1 MTLSFVPKSSRL
13 PLSAV
18 ARSVA
23 QPLAVPVHP
32 SAAAAGSGRAVLA
45 QAVGA
50 GLDAAL
56 AQPHGR
62 ALRRALGADLDRP
75 TAQAAAHREAV
86 AYGRQRA
93 GVFGAALPL
102 LSALRQRMGRGTPD
116 CELRGRDRLAA
127 LAAPLLGLIARQFS
141 RIDAR
146 VVVPQ
151 EKVDL
156 MNPIDAGAG
165 DALRRQVER
174 AQAEIGDVR
183 SAASLRMH
191 RAALDALAAPPPTRP
206 GAPAALQL
214 AQLASAA
221 STIGTAMV
229 MRHSAA
235 TVAVAEAGA
244 LRLRAERA
252 AAAGAPAA
260 DERAGLAGLSAEPV
274 PLFYASQAGT
284 AGASAVVADSAQR
297 KRLGGMLAA
306 VEQDT
311 QALAGVARA
320 LRRPLARMGGA
331 RPASRSGP
339 PADVPVLATLCDV
352 VAEGLHR
359 DDLVAARPPT
369 ALCVP
374 GAQARVAEG
383 PARRAILAMGH
394 AVGMHAAARPW
405 FQPSASPASHA

>member
-1 MTLSFVPKSSRL
+1 MTLSFAPKSSRL

-23 QPLAVPVHP
+23 QPLTVPDRP
-32 SAAAAGSGRAVLA
+32 PAAAAAGSGRTAFA
-45 QAVGA
+45 QVVGA

-56 AQPHGR
+56 AQPPGR

-93 GVFGAALPL
+93 GLFGAALPL
-102 LSALRQRMGRGTPD
+102 LSALRQRMGYGVTEGD
-116 CELRGRDRLAA
+116 VRGRDRLAA

-156 MNPIDAGAG
+156 LNRIDAGAG
-165 DALRRQVER
+165 DALRRRVER

-191 RAALDALAAPPPTRP
+191 RAALDALAVPPPTRP
-206 GAPAALQL
+206 GAPAALEL

-221 STIGTAMV
+221 SAIGTAMV

-244 LRLRAERA
+244 LRLRAEQ
-252 AAAGAPAA
+252 APAV
-260 DERAGLAGLSAEPV
+260 DGTAGLSAEPV
-274 PLFYASQAGT
+274 PLFYANQAGT
-284 AGASAVVADSAQR
+284 ASASATVADPAQR

-320 LRRPLARMGGA
+320 LRRPLARLGGA
-331 RPASRSGP
+331 RPAHWPAP

-352 VAEGLHR
+352 VAVGVHR
-359 DDLVAARPPT
+359 DDLVAAQPPT
-369 ALCVP
+369 ALYVP

-394 AVGMHAAARPW
+394 AVGMYAAARPW
-405 FQPSASPASHA
+405 FLPSPSPASDA